1 MSRLVRSVVVV
12 AVIITSAQAAERPG
26 SAGGERPSVELRAG
40 LRAVDHAGAGALG
53 EAADAR
59 RDRLGEQGGAKAA
72 RITDFCSRLAAR
84 PEVRGFLWFN
94 HDKEADW
101 RVQSSDA
108 SRIAY
113 AEAVAA
119 SRYV

>member
-1 MSRLVRSVVVV
+1 
-12 AVIITSAQAAERPG
+12 
-26 SAGGERPSVELRAG
+26 
-40 LRAVDHAGAGALG
+40 
-53 EAADAR
+53 
-59 RDRLGEQGGAKAA
+59 
-72 RITDFCSRLAAR
+72 
-84 PEVRGFLWFN
+84 VRGFLWFN

-113 AEAVAA
+113 AKAVAA

>member
-1 MSRLVRSVVVV
+1 
-12 AVIITSAQAAERPG
+12 
-26 SAGGERPSVELRAG
+26 
-40 LRAVDHAGAGALG
+40 
-53 EAADAR
+53 
-59 RDRLGEQGGAKAA
+59 
-72 RITDFCSRLAAR
+72 
-84 PEVRGFLWFN
+84 VRGFLWFN

-101 RVQSSDA
+101 RVQSPDA

>member
-1 MSRLVRSVVVV
+1 LITSTVAIMRRLLRAVVVM
-12 AVIITSAQAAERPG
+12 AVIITSALGVGVA
-26 SAGGERPSVELRAG
+26 ELRAG
-40 LRAVDHAGAGALG
+40 VRAVDRAGAGALG
-53 EAADAR
+53 EAAGAR
-59 RDRLGEQGGAKAA
+59 RDRLGRAGRRQGRVDHGLLRPAGGP
-72 RITDFCSRLAAR
+72 

-113 AEAVAA
+113 AAGVAA